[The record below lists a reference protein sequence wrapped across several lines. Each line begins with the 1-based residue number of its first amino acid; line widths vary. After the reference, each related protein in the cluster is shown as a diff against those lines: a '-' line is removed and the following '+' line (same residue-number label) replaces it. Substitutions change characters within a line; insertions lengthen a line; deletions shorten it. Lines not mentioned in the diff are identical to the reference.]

1 MLTLYNRAILLYNIK
16 AGQDKITDQL
26 GEIAEQLAPH
36 VHEFTFIQTL
46 EKGEAEDV
54 CANMG
59 ADADL
64 VLIFGGDGTVHECI
78 NGLMKIN
85 EDNRPK
91 VVILP
96 GGTCNDFARSLNIRS
111 VKEAITAIQAN
122 HSKKLDMGQVNDR
135 YFSNFVGVGL
145 ITEASQAKEGHL
157 KEKWGKL
164 GYIMSAVQ
172 SLKNP
177 SSFSYSLHTDTDQL
191 EGEAVMILAMNGH
204 YLGTAGLFVQDNV
217 MDDGKLDIYILKE
230 AGFSLLKNVYNKS
243 RSDTAEEW
251 LSQAE
256 DIEVFR
262 SSSLKLETHQ
272 SQLADSDGELYLE
285 TPLDIVIHQKAIE
298 WIYLA
303 ED

>member
-1 MLTLYNRAILLYNIK
+1 MYNRAILLYNIK

-26 GEIAEQLAPH
+26 GDIVEQLAPQ
-36 VHEFTFIQTL
+36 VHEFTLLQTL

-54 CANMG
+54 CSRLG
-59 ADADL
+59 SEVDL
-64 VLIFGGDGTVHECI
+64 ILIFGGDGTVHECI
-78 NGLMKIN
+78 NGLMKV
-85 EDNRPK
+85 EEEKRPK

-96 GGTCNDFARSLNIRS
+96 GGTCNDFARSLNIRT
-111 VKEAITAIQAN
+111 VKEAISAVLAN

-172 SLKNP
+172 SLKDP
-177 SSFSYSLHTDTDQL
+177 TSFSYSLQTDT
-191 EGEAVMILAMNGH
+191 ESFKGEAVMILAMNGH

-217 MDDGKLDIYILKE
+217 MDDGKLDLYILKE

-243 RSDTAEEW
+243 RSDTAKEW

-262 SSSLKLETHQ
+262 TNSLKLKTDQ
-272 SQLADSDGELYLE
+272 AQLADSDGELYLE
-285 TPLDIVIHQKAIE
+285 TPLDVAIHQKAIE
-298 WIYLA
+298 WIYLV
-303 ED
+303 EE

>member
-1 MLTLYNRAILLYNIK
+1 MYNRAILLYNIK

-26 GEIAEQLAPH
+26 GDIVEQLAPH
-36 VHEFTFIQTL
+36 VHEFTLLQTL

-54 CANMG
+54 CSRLG
-59 ADADL
+59 SEVDL
-64 VLIFGGDGTVHECI
+64 LLIFGGDGTVHECI
-78 NGLMKIN
+78 NGLMKV
-85 EDNRPK
+85 EEEKRPK

-96 GGTCNDFARSLNIRS
+96 GGTCNDFARSLNIRT
-111 VKEAITAIQAN
+111 VKEAIAAVLAN

-172 SLKNP
+172 SLKDP
-177 SSFSYSLHTDTDQL
+177 TSFSYSLQTDTESF

-217 MDDGKLDIYILKE
+217 MDDGKLDLYILKE

-243 RSDTAEEW
+243 RSDTAKEW

-262 SSSLKLETHQ
+262 TNSLKLTTDQ
-272 SQLADSDGELYLE
+272 AQLADSDGELYLE
-285 TPLDIVIHQKAIE
+285 TPLDVVIHQKAIE
-298 WIYLA
+298 WIYLV
-303 ED
+303 EE

>member
-1 MLTLYNRAILLYNIK
+1 MYNRAILLYNIK
-16 AGQDKITDQL
+16 AGQDEITDQL
-26 GEIAEQLAPH
+26 ADVTEQLAPH

-46 EKGEAEDV
+46 KKGEAEDV
-54 CANMG
+54 CQRMG
-59 ADADL
+59 ADVDL

-78 NGLMKIN
+78 NGLMKVN
-85 EDNRPK
+85 EEKRPK
-91 VVILP
+91 VAILP
-96 GGTCNDFARSLNIRS
+96 GGTCNDFARSLHIRT
-111 VKEAITAIQAN
+111 VKEAISAILAN
-122 HSKKLDMGQVNDR
+122 NSKKLDMGQVNDR

-172 SLKNP
+172 SLKDP
-177 SSFSYSLHTDTDQL
+177 SSFRYSLETDSEQL

-217 MDDGKLDIYILKE
+217 MDDGKLDLYILKE

-243 RSDTAEEW
+243 RSDTAKEW

-256 DIEVFR
+256 DIEVYR
-262 SSSLKLETHQ
+262 TNSLKLRTDH

-285 TPLDIVIHQKAIE
+285 TPLNVVIHQKAID

-303 ED
+303 EE